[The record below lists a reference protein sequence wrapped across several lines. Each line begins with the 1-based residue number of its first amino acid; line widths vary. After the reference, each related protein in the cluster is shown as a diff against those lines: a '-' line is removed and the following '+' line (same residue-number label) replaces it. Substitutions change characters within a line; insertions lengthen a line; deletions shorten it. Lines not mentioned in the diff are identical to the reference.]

1 MDPILFVLVIVAA
14 GVAAAALLL
23 PSESPR
29 VRWPWDEEDLRN
41 QLGAGR

>member
-1 MDPILFVLVIVAA
+1 MDPILFILTIVAA
-14 GVAAAALLL
+14 GIAAAALLL

-29 VRWPWDEEDLRN
+29 VHWSWDEDDLRN